1 MLYFDNA
8 ATSLHKPPQVAAA
21 VMEAM
26 GALSNPGRGA
36 YEPALQ
42 AARII
47 HATRKLM
54 AELFNAPGAERIA
67 FAYNATQALNT
78 AIFGLLEPGDHAIT
92 TVCEHNSVLRPL
104 YALEQRG
111 LEVTRLECD
120 SCGRIDYDELE
131 RSLQSNTKAVVL
143 AHASN
148 VTGNVIDLDFVSA
161 FARANGLLLIVDAA
175 QTAGCLPIDLQR
187 TPVDVLCFTGHKGLL
202 GPTGT
207 GGLYVRPG
215 LQIPALV
222 IGGSGVQSFLPCH
235 PQQMPTAL
243 EAGTPNVQGIA
254 GLHAALLARKDN
266 AALEPAA
273 VHCHE
278 LQLAQRFLEGV
289 KDISGIRLYGDY
301 RPNSMRVGIISLNLG
316 DEDAGAVSDALWEQ
330 YGICTRAG
338 AHCAPLLHKAL
349 GTERQ
354 GAVRFSFGPYNTLV
368 EVDAAVNALRELVE
382 A

>member
-8 ATSLHKPPQVAAA
+8 ATSLHKPPQVAIA

-26 GALSNPGRGA
+26 GALGNPGRGA

-42 AARII
+42 AARRI
-47 HATRKLM
+47 HAARQLV

-78 AIFGLLEPGDHAIT
+78 AVFGLLGPGDHAIT

-111 LEVTRLECD
+111 LQVTRLECD
-120 SCGRIDYDELE
+120 ACGRIDYDELE

-148 VTGNVIDLDFVSA
+148 VTGNVVDLTRVSA
-161 FARANGLLLIVDAA
+161 FTQANGLLLIVDVA
-175 QTAGCLPIDLQR
+175 QTAGCLPIDVQR

-215 LQIPALV
+215 LQLPALV
-222 IGGSGVQSFLPCH
+222 VGGSGVQSFLPCH

-278 LQLAQRFLEGV
+278 LQLAQRFLDGIW
-289 KDISGIRLYGDY
+289 DIPGIRLYGDY
-301 RPNSMRVGIISLNLG
+301 RPNSLRVGIVSLNLG

-354 GAVRFSFGPYNTLV
+354 GAVRFSFGPYNTLA
-368 EVDAAVNALRELVE
+368 EVDAAVKALWELAE
-382 A
+382 T

>member
-8 ATSLHKPPQVAAA
+8 ATSLHKPPQVAIA

-26 GALSNPGRGA
+26 GALGNPGRGA

-42 AARII
+42 AARRI
-47 HATRKLM
+47 HAARQLM
-54 AELFNAPGAERIA
+54 AELFNAPSAERIA

-78 AIFGLLEPGDHAIT
+78 AIFGLLGLGDHAIT

-120 SCGRIDYDELE
+120 FCGRIDYDELE

-148 VTGNVIDLDFVSA
+148 VTGNVVDLTRVSA
-161 FARANGLLLIVDAA
+161 FTQANGLLLIVDAA
-175 QTAGCLPIDLQR
+175 QTAGCLPIDVQR

-215 LQIPALV
+215 LQLSALV
-222 IGGSGVQSFLPCH
+222 VGGSGVQSFLPCH

-278 LQLAQRFLEGV
+278 LQLAQRFFEGV

-301 RPNSMRVGIISLNLG
+301 RPNSLRVGIISLNLG

-354 GAVRFSFGPYNTLV
+354 GAVRFSFGPYNTLA
-368 EVDAAVNALRELVE
+368 EVDAAVKALWELAE
-382 A
+382 T

>member
-8 ATSLHKPPQVAAA
+8 ATSLQKPLQVAAA

-26 GALSNPGRGA
+26 GALGNPGRGA

-42 AARII
+42 AARRL
-47 HATRKLM
+47 HAARQLL

-78 AIFGLLEPGDHAIT
+78 AVFGLLQPGDHAIT

-111 LEVTRLECD
+111 LQVTRLECD
-120 SCGRIDYDELE
+120 ACGRIDYDELE
-131 RSLQSNTKAVVL
+131 RSLRKNTKAVVL

-148 VTGNVIDLDFVSA
+148 VTGNVVNLARVGA
-161 FARANGLLLIVDAA
+161 FTQANGLLLIVDAA
-175 QTAGCLPIDLQR
+175 QTAGCLPIDVQKLG
-187 TPVDVLCFTGHKGLL
+187 VDVLCFTGHKGLL
-202 GPTGT
+202 GSTGT

-215 LQIPALV
+215 LKVAPLV
-222 IGGSGVQSFLPCH
+222 VGGSGVQSFATVH

-266 AALEPAA
+266 VALEPAA

-278 LQLAQRFLEGV
+278 LQLARRFIEGV
-289 KDISGIRLYGDY
+289 RDIPNIKLYGDY
-301 RPNSMRVGIISLNLG
+301 REDSARVGIVSLNLG

-354 GAVRFSFGPYNTLV
+354 GAVRFSFGPYNSLA
-368 EVDAAVNALRELVE
+368 EVDEAVKALRELAE
-382 A
+382 T

>member
-21 VMEAM
+21 VTEAM
-26 GALSNPGRGA
+26 GALGNPGRGA

-42 AARII
+42 AARRL
-47 HATRKLM
+47 HAARQLI
-54 AELFNAPGAERIA
+54 AELFNAAGAERIA

-78 AIFGLLEPGDHAIT
+78 AIFGLLGSGDHAIT

-111 LEVTRLECD
+111 LQVTRLACD
-120 SCGRIDYDELE
+120 ALGRIDYSHLE
-131 RSLQSNTKAVVL
+131 SSLRRNTRAIVL
-143 AHASN
+143 GHASN
-148 VTGNVIDLDFVSA
+148 VTGNVVNLSAICDFA
-161 FARANGLLLIVDAA
+161 QAHKLLVILDAA
-175 QTAGCLPIDLQR
+175 QTAGCLPIDVQS

-215 LQIPALV
+215 LEIPALLV
-222 IGGSGVQSFLPCH
+222 GGSGVQSFLPCH
-235 PQQMPTAL
+235 PRQMPTAL
-243 EAGTPNVQGIA
+243 EAGTPNVHGLA
-254 GLHAALLARKDN
+254 GLHAALLARKEN
-266 AALEPAA
+266 TALNPAA
-273 VHCHE
+273 VHRHE
-278 LQLAQRFLEGV
+278 LRLAQRFIEGV
-289 KDISGIRLYGDY
+289 KSIPGVRLYGDY
-301 RPNSMRVGIISLNLG
+301 RDDSQRVGIVSLNLG
-316 DEDAGAVSDALWEQ
+316 EEDAGAVSDALWEQ
-330 YGICTRAG
+330 YAICTRAG

-354 GAVRFSFGPYNTLV
+354 GAVRFSFGPYNTLE
-368 EVDAAVNALRELVE
+368 EVDTAVNALRELAE

>member
-21 VMEAM
+21 VMDAM
-26 GALSNPGRGA
+26 GAFGNPGRGA

-42 AARII
+42 AARRI
-47 HATRKLM
+47 HAARQLM
-54 AELFNAPGAERIA
+54 AELFNAPSAERIA

-78 AIFGLLEPGDHAIT
+78 AVFGLLGPGDHAIT

-148 VTGNVIDLDFVSA
+148 VTGNVVDLTRVSA
-161 FARANGLLLIVDAA
+161 FTQANGLLLIVDAA
-175 QTAGCLPIDLQR
+175 QTAGCLPIDVQR

-215 LQIPALV
+215 LQILALV
-222 IGGSGVQSFLPCH
+222 VGGSGVQSFLPCH

-301 RPNSMRVGIISLNLG
+301 RPNSLRVGIISLNLG
-316 DEDAGAVSDALWEQ
+316 DEDASAVSDALWAQ

-354 GAVRFSFGPYNTLV
+354 GAVRFSFGPYNTLA
-368 EVDAAVNALRELVE
+368 EVDAAVKALWELAE
-382 A
+382 T